1 MQTHAFYASQGNK
14 ETYIYIY
21 IHGIHGLYVEYAE
34 YVEYVAY
41 TGASRGCEGQCGRA
55 HLPWPFLVLPWP
67 AFAPP
72 SFPLP
77 LLPRF
82 PLPLSFPFL
91 PLTCAS
97 QKSKKLPRR
106 RLAFPIAALALLLPD
121 VFVCFFELLR
131 PWSTL
136 LQKSN
141 MENIILQS
149 SLLYSSLC
157 DCIALYC
164 IVLYCI
170 V

>member
-21 IHGIHGLYVEYAE
+21 TWNTWNICGICGICRICRIYWCKPWLRGSMWTRSLTLALPGAALARLRAAFFSFALAATFSFALVFSFFTLDLRIPKVE
-34 YVEYVAY
+34 
-41 TGASRGCEGQCGRA
+41 
-55 HLPWPFLVLPWP
+55 
-67 AFAPP
+67 
-72 SFPLP
+72 
-77 LLPRF
+77 
-82 PLPLSFPFL
+82 
-91 PLTCAS
+91 
-97 QKSKKLPRR
+97 KLPRR